1 VAQDQGFGRALLM
14 ACDVTGY
21 GSGDDQLQEAM
32 QDGLINVLDEAA
44 TGAGLVRSEW
54 DRNSTGDGELA
65 LLPATES
72 EPRVVDDFVRE
83 LTAGLAR
90 HNRHLATSARLRLR
104 VAIHFGV
111 AYPASNGYS
120 GQGVVA
126 VARLLDSPP
135 IRVAMRQSDTDLAL
149 ILSDGVYSE
158 NVVNGHTSLRPQDF
172 RKVQVRVKEFAAD
185 AWLWLPHGDVHALP
199 LTDRPADRAEQ
210 DRSAPGDGAA
220 DRSPGGSG
228 KAAPATAHDEGPLAG
243 QPLSVRNE
251 FPGPVN
257 APGSVFGINIGR
269 LWPGPGP
276 GDGDAD
282 AR

>member
-83 LTAGLAR
+83 LTAALAR

-111 AYPASNGYS
+111 AYPASNGYA

-126 VARLLDSPP
+126 VARLLDSSP
-135 IRVAMRQSDTDLAL
+135 IRAAMRQFDTELAL

-158 NVVNGHTSLRPQDF
+158 TVVNGHTSLRPQDF
-172 RKVQVRVKEFAAD
+172 RQVQVRVKEFATH
-185 AWLWLPHGDVHALP
+185 AWLWLPHGDVHALS
-199 LTDRPADRAEQ
+199 LTDRPAERATQ
-210 DRSAPGDGAA
+210 DPSAAGDAA
-220 DRSPGGSG
+220 DDGSPGRPGTS
-228 KAAPATAHDEGPLAG
+228 APATAHDQEPLTG
-243 QPLSVRNE
+243 QPLSVHTEINA
-251 FPGPVN
+251 PVN
-257 APGSVFGINIGR
+257 APGSVFGINFGR
-269 LWPGPGP
+269 LMPGP
-276 GDGDAD
+276 GDAHV
-282 AR
+282 R